1 MRGGGLVLQVS
12 TSFLPT
18 LRDLVELL
26 VTKNIF
32 FPALRS
38 LSRISG
44 TPSIT
49 FKVEN
54 YQRQHRMPDPCK
66 HRNAPDV

>member
-49 FKVEN
+49 FGTAVYKREEVSG
-54 YQRQHRMPDPCK
+54 R
-66 HRNAPDV
+66 